1 MLYSSFPLAICVAH
15 GSLYISKLLSQFI
28 LPSPSP
34 PGQQVHFLHLCL
46 CSLPASRFTSTIFL
60 GPMYMHSYATL
71 LLLFLTSLWVTG
83 SRFVHLSSVDSNF
96 PFLWLSNIRCMHVPQ
111 LLYPSMCWWPSRL
124 LPGPGCCRRRAGD
137 IGEQASLLHLSGF
150 DSHGPLRMIVP
161 PCSVGGPGAGTDLVS
176 GWRWEMQE
184 KD

>member
-46 CSLPASRFTSTIFL
+46 CSLPASRFTSAIFL

-83 SRFVHLSSVDSNF
+83 SRFVRLSSVDSNF
-96 PFLWLSNIRCMHVPQ
+96 PFLWLSNIRCMVVCVCHGCFIHPCADGHRGCFRVLAVADGVQ
-111 LLYPSMCWWPSRL
+111 GISGSKRL
-124 LPGPGCCRRRAGD
+124 CCT
-137 IGEQASLLHLSGF
+137 
-150 DSHGPLRMIVP
+150 
-161 PCSVGGPGAGTDLVS
+161 SVGLTLMVL
-176 GWRWEMQE
+176 
-184 KD
+184 